1 MIAFQVFIGYAFIL
15 GWGAYGLYR
24 LAIAYGAT
32 AVVLYARIFVAAAIA
47 GLWIK
52 FNFVFNKKG

>member
-1 MIAFQVFIGYAFIL
+1 MIAFQVFIGYALIL
-15 GWGAYGLYR
+15 IAVTYGLYR
-24 LAIAYGAT
+24 LAISYGAT
-32 AVVLYARIFVAAAIA
+32 AVILYALIIVAAAIA

>member
-1 MIAFQVFIGYAFIL
+1 MIAFQVFIGYAFIV
-15 GWGAYGLYR
+15 GWVAYILYR

-32 AVVLYARIFVAAAIA
+32 AATLYGVIIITAAIA

-52 FNFVFNKKG
+52 FNHKEGR